1 MKVQKKRCFANCVQF
16 CTDCSFAT
24 VSYSCVEVPS
34 EVYSLVRIFF
44 VTLCLFRCFLKVHN
58 LLSVFVIA
66 YDEHLLSRG
75 WQYFD
80 QDLAIKTIYA
90 FR

>member
-44 VTLCLFRCFLKVHN
+44 FGYIVSFPLFPE
-58 LLSVFVIA
+58 SA
-66 YDEHLLSRG
+66 
-75 WQYFD
+75 
-80 QDLAIKTIYA
+80 
-90 FR
+90 